1 MTTTSEV
8 VETEIDIRDAAVS
21 QAGFGTPLIAAS
33 HDFWPE
39 TVRTFSEV
47 IELVTPPLAVPT
59 NHPVYL
65 IARALKAQ
73 KPSPSKF
80 KVGKRTTLATQ
91 IFKLTPAAVPAAGT
105 SYAFKLDGAPLTA
118 SVAAAATLADACT
131 AIAAAITT
139 YTPSLGVT
147 AAATATEV
155 TVTSGTPGVRHTFS
169 CSSANIA
176 YAETTVDPGIE
187 DDLNAIR
194 AYDADWYGL
203 IIDSLGSAEIMAAA
217 SWAEAQV
224 VLFFPTLQ
232 DAACLG
238 AGTTDIGSQ
247 LKAATIQRT
256 ITLWHHRGAEQ
267 YAAAAWAGKMLP
279 KAPGSANWANKS
291 LTLVD
296 MSTLSDT
303 ERGNLRTKNVNYYVP
318 VKGIGFTLDGRASGG
333 RYADITH
340 GIDWFEARVQERIVS
355 LFANND
361 KIPYTDSGI
370 QLIRGQ
376 VEAQILEAITAQ
388 IADGAQEWFTTV
400 PKVANVD
407 PQDKIQRIL
416 RDVYFQFVLQGAIN
430 KVLIKGA
437 VLVAAAG

>member
-8 VETEIDIRDAAVS
+8 VETEIVIRDAAVS

-33 HDFWPE
+33 HNFWPE
-39 TVRTFSEV
+39 TVRTFSELL
-47 IELVTPPLAVPT
+47 ELVTPPLAVPIT
-59 NHPVYL
+59 HPIYR
-65 IARALKAQ
+65 IARAFKAQ
-73 KPSPSKF
+73 KPSPTKF
-80 KVGKRTTLATQ
+80 KVGKRTTIATQ
-91 IFKLTPAAVPAAGT
+91 VFKLVPAAVPATGA
-105 SYAFKLDGAPLTA
+105 SYAFMIDGAALTA
-118 SVAAAATLADACT
+118 SVAAAGTLAQACT
-131 AIAAAITT
+131 AIAAAITAH
-139 YTPSLGVT
+139 TPPLGIT
-147 AAATATEV
+147 AVATATEV
-155 TVTSGTPGVRHTFS
+155 TVTSGSVGVRHTFS
-169 CSSANIA
+169 CSSANIG
-176 YAETTVDPGIE
+176 YAETTIDPGIE

-203 IIDSLGSAEIMAAA
+203 VIDSLGADEIISAA

-238 AGTTDIGSQ
+238 TGTTDVGSQ
-247 LKAATIQRT
+247 LKAATLQRT

-267 YAAAAWAGKMLP
+267 YAAAAWCGKMIP

-291 LTLVD
+291 LSLVD
-296 MSTLSDT
+296 TSTLSDT
-303 ERGNLRTKNVNYYVP
+303 ERGNLRAKNVNYYVS

-355 LFANND
+355 LLANND
-361 KIPYTDSGI
+361 KVPYTDSGI
-370 QLIRGQ
+370 QLVRGQ

-400 PKVANVD
+400 PKVVD
-407 PQDKIQRIL
+407 VNPQDKIQRIL

-437 VLVAAAG
+437 VLVAAG